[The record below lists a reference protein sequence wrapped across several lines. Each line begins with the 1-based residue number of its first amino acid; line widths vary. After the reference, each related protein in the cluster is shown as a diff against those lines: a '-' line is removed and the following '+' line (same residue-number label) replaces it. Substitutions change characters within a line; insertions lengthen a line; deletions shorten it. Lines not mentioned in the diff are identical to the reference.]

1 MDVTGMSTYLQAQYD
16 NTASSASASK
26 ASSSISGISENSSRQ
41 EIEDAVKE
49 FEAYFME
56 QVIKQVKESMTSADE
71 DEDSTMSQYKD
82 LYMDTAISEISSQ
95 LVDQIGGTIT
105 DDFVDQIMRNY
116 GISDDET
123 DASSSSTAE

>member
-1 MDVTGMSTYLQAQYD
+1 
-16 NTASSASASK
+16 
-26 ASSSISGISENSSRQ
+26 
-41 EIEDAVKE
+41 
-49 FEAYFME
+49 
-56 QVIKQVKESMTSADE
+56 
-71 DEDSTMSQYKD
+71 MSQYKD

-123 DASSSSTAE
+123 DASSSGAAE